1 MILLLFQFYITVLLT
16 SREPL
21 KLGQKREGC
30 HGRAHSV
37 CRQGSPGLPWPAS
50 LWSSIWRNLNITSN
64 LKNVF
69 FSVHQMCDGQK
80 HIPPLGQF
88 YFQTWGC
95 RTHGNK
101 WHLPQSAQ
109 DWHRSSIQA
118 LWAVF
123 PFWEVKALSVC
134 GPCPQAQRLSDSVL
148 TECYN
153 STLISQ
159 HIPTYI
165 FCMKQKLDETIFSLV
180 LCDTLSVF
188 KLFLFLHKE
197 LMNALPTPTAQVTS
211 GSVMTCGIE
220 NSIFCFILSVL
231 LNLKI
236 FCEKPEHVK
245 LKMILF

>member
-1 MILLLFQFYITVLLT
+1 MFSFLCTKCVMVRSTYPHWGSFT
-16 SREPL
+16 SRRGAAGLMEIN
-21 KLGQKREGC
+21 GTF
-30 HGRAHSV
+30 HSQHKTDTDPV
-37 CRQGSPGLPWPAS
+37 
-50 LWSSIWRNLNITSN
+50 
-64 LKNVF
+64 
-69 FSVHQMCDGQK
+69 
-80 HIPPLGQF
+80 
-88 YFQTWGC
+88 
-95 RTHGNK
+95 
-101 WHLPQSAQ
+101 
-109 DWHRSSIQA
+109 IQA

-165 FCMKQKLDETIFSLV
+165 FCMKQKHDETIFSLV

-211 GSVMTCGIE
+211 GSVMTCGRE